1 MEIFRAPSK
10 GLLKVCTSGR
20 VLDRWIP
27 FHLNRPCTI
36 VMSDLTTSADR
47 TLTIGNVSQF
57 SEVKKTKDRSRSKV
71 KDATATG
78 PDATS
83 ASTRAGRGRGGHD
96 SARGGRGRTERG
108 RGGFRGTR
116 GGAQVSTNGAR
127 AATGPTSVP
136 TTESSAWDNTAA
148 SENNENAQN
157 PAWEQQPVAQTGEP
171 KVQKSFAVPQA
182 ATKKTWASVAKPAP
196 APAPPKPVTQAPV
209 VPEERAPA
217 PIETP
222 AHEEVPETVAESEE
236 LPIPPVADEILEE
249 TQAAPEELSSFTPE
263 NPLEESGDELTP
275 SKHDLTEDNVEHL
288 PDVSAPPPTETA
300 ASIVASSRDIG
311 SVVGV
316 ATPLSSAPQAP
327 IGRPAIGG
335 YAITAVKAA
344 VTPHRSASF
353 HRRLIEQQ
361 EAVVMPGN
369 LAVDRAAVQFGS
381 MGLNGDLD
389 SDALDIDED
398 REEAETRTQPP
409 QHSPVAQPRA
419 SLPPAPRQLAPPAEA
434 PSQETHSTP
443 KQAPGLPPVPQP
455 QNIPPHQQSPQSQ
468 LGPQTMQQQGS
479 QTGQQYGQ
487 FGRYGQGGIQS
498 EPSAPAQKPYD
509 PFGQQAS
516 QPTQFD
522 NYSSQAQAQA
532 QASSQP
538 LQQPQS
544 QTGAFSSAPNEYSYT
559 SEQQR
564 NAYNYYQNYN
574 QQSATSQ
581 QEAGSTQQR
590 TGSAFGTGPSDSSF
604 PPTQP
609 QQVSA

>member
-1 MEIFRAPSK
+1 
-10 GLLKVCTSGR
+10 
-20 VLDRWIP
+20 
-27 FHLNRPCTI
+27 
-36 VMSDLTTSADR
+36 MSDLTTSANR

-71 KDATATG
+71 KDVTATG
-78 PDATS
+78 PDATP

-108 RGGFRGTR
+108 RGGFRSTR
-116 GGAQVSTNGAR
+116 GGAQTSTNGAR

-171 KVQKSFAVPQA
+171 KVQKSVVVPQA
-182 ATKKTWASVAKPAP
+182 AAKKTWASIAKPAP

-222 AHEEVPETVAESEE
+222 AHEEVLETVAESEE
-236 LPIPPVADEILEE
+236 LPIPPVADEIPEE
-249 TQAAPEELSSFTPE
+249 IQAALEELSSFTPE
-263 NPLEESGDELTP
+263 NPLDESGDELTP
-275 SKHDLTEDNVEHL
+275 SKHELTEDNVENL

-311 SVVGV
+311 SVGGV

-335 YAITAVKAA
+335 YATTALKAA

-455 QNIPPHQQSPQSQ
+455 QNIPAHQQSPQSQ

-522 NYSSQAQAQA
+522 NYSSQAQAQAQA